1 MWFQRV
7 RRAYLG
13 VVRHFETVSIDHL
26 GQLRIVYYNKVQI
39 WNSGNDLMGRSGF
52 VLIKSTTFG

>member
-1 MWFQRV
+1 M
-7 RRAYLG
+7 G